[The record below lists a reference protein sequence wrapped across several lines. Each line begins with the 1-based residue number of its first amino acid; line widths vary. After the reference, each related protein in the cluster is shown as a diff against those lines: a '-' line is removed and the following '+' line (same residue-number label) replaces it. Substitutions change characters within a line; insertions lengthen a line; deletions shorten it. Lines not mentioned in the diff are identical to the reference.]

1 MEENKKTIELTSDE
15 YSIIFLSLLSRKDA
29 LRKRIDNCEKNIKIL
44 IKNDMDV
51 DPIYKDIIKSSEKEI
66 AEVEN
71 LIEFW
76 RKHF

>member
-15 YSIIFLSLLSRKDA
+15 YGIIFLSLLSRKDA
-29 LRKRIDNCEKNIKIL
+29 LRERIENCEKNIKIL

-51 DPIYKDIIKSSEKEI
+51 DPIYKGIIKSSEKEI
-66 AEVEN
+66 VEVEN